1 MYETNDD
8 LVLNFEP
15 PGVREQDISLSITG
29 DVLTV
34 KGERQF
40 NQQLND
46 DKYFHTERAYGK
58 FERSIRLP
66 MPVQAGRVRA
76 TYRDGMLES
85 KPSGGRGG
93 QAEGNQD
100 RRFVGR
106 SRQVGE
112 TVIVADDARK
122 VGSRP
127 AVGRLP
133 MDSHTARRC
142 CKTRLEGGCVAGA
155 APASLTV
162 VPIAW
167 LTEYS
172 LSCRLPPE
180 NDQATFP

>member
-15 PGVREQDISLSITG
+15 PGVREKDISLSITG

-106 SRQVGE
+106 SREMRQ
-112 TVIVADDARK
+112 TVTVAGDARK
-122 VGSRP
+122 VGGRP

-133 MDSHTARRC
+133 VDCPYCQEMLQDAPRGWVCRRC
-142 CKTRLEGGCVAGA
+142 RSTVGAEPKANLIEEG
-155 APASLTV
+155 L
-162 VPIAW
+162 
-167 LTEYS
+167 
-172 LSCRLPPE
+172 
-180 NDQATFP
+180 